1 MLNSRRACATGSIAV
16 TLTQD
21 ILAHALTLGFDIA
34 GIIPA
39 GPPRH
44 GAAFGDWLAAGF
56 HGEMSYLAARAA
68 ERADPTLFAPDA
80 QSMILV
86 AATYA
91 ASNTGSGEEGTSSHP
106 SPSSHP
112 EPVEGCELTKGVR
125 LPSRKAASPATPAGR
140 TITMSSS
147 QSFTRSMRSS
157 GHGQGGRRWAR
168 SSSIPRRCSNATSR
182 SRPGWASS
190 AATAV

>member
-1 MLNSRRACATGSIAV
+1 M

-34 GIIPA
+34 GIVPA
-39 GPPRH
+39 GLPRY

-86 AATYA
+86 AASYA
-91 ASNTGSGEEGTSSHP
+91 ASNTEQQRSH
-106 SPSSHP
+106 
-112 EPVEGCELTKGVR
+112 ELAPFVKC
-125 LPSRKAASPATPAGR
+125 AS
-140 TITMSSS
+140 
-147 QSFTRSMRSS
+147 
-157 GHGQGGRRWAR
+157 
-168 SSSIPRRCSNATSR
+168 
-182 SRPGWASS
+182 
-190 AATAV
+190 